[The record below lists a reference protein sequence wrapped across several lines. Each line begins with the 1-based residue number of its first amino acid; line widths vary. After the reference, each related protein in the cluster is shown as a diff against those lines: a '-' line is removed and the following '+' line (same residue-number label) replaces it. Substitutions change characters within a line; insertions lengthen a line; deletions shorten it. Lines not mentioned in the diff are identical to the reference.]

1 MPPRRRL
8 VQSYLERVP
17 GDESGAHD
25 ERVRAVEGSRENVG
39 VRGDVEVGHKGDAA
53 GVHAEFLGLVRGA
66 HGGDEVASSAS
77 AKLVDDERA
86 GLARGADD
94 DDAGE
99 IAGAGGGGRGVER
112 GEGEGGES
120 GGDGLAAGQGGG
132 RGGVRGGVAGGE
144 GDDGACAIDA
154 RRHDGR
160 DAFSVAG
167 AGARVGGG
175 DARRGDRRRDGGQGG
190 QGGHDGRAVRGKM

>member
-8 VQSYLERVP
+8 VRSYLERVP

-99 IAGAGGGGRGVER
+99 IAGAGGGAGSSAARARAARAEEMVSRRVR
-112 GEGEGGES
+112 GEG
-120 GGDGLAAGQGGG
+120 
-132 RGGVRGGVAGGE
+132 AGGSEEASRAARATTERARLTRE
-144 GDDGACAIDA
+144 GTTDET
-154 RRHDGR
+154 R
-160 DAFSVAG
+160 SV
-167 AGARVGGG
+167 
-175 DARRGDRRRDGGQGG
+175 
-190 QGGHDGRAVRGKM
+190 